1 MHRFFLDLF
10 GREAQCTCTKMFLSP
25 KLLCVFNFFSKDK
38 VTGSGVDEGRGERF
52 VPGTE
57 EDLNENVKR
66 ETKRRSGKRILLRNK
81 FVKKNNCRKD
91 QGVPL

>member
-1 MHRFFLDLF
+1 
-10 GREAQCTCTKMFLSP
+10 MFLSP
-25 KLLCVFNFFSKDK
+25 KLLYVFNFFSKDK
-38 VTGSGVDEGRGERF
+38 VTRSGVSEGRGERF

-66 ETKRRSGKRILLRNK
+66 ETTEISGMTILWRNK

-91 QGVPL
+91 WRVPLRAFR